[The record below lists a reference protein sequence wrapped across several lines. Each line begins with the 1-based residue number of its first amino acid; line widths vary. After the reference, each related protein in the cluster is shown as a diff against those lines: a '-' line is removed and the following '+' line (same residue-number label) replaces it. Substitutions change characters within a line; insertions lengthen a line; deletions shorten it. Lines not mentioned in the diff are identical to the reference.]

1 MTDPRISL
9 ISPTGAL
16 GMGFLDE
23 SLERGISLKPD
34 VIACDAGSTD
44 SGPFY
49 LGSGTPKMSRRAILQ
64 DLRRLLLARDRL
76 KVPLIIGSCGT
87 SGVDSA
93 VDWMRELTL
102 EIAKEEGLSFRIS
115 GTYKIPQ
122 DTLIFVEIPAARAIK
137 FSFPR
142 PRIQGDLGETDMYS
156 GQQYA
161 PLLDLQIC

>member
-1 MTDPRISL
+1 MRNPVPLGKLAQL
-9 ISPTGAL
+9 IRSKNA
-16 GMGFLDE
+16 
-23 SLERGISLKPD
+23 
-34 VIACDAGSTD
+34 
-44 SGPFY
+44 GPFWITFDIVFENVEDFERVV
-49 LGSGTPKMSRRAILQ
+49 SA
-64 DLRRLLLARDRL
+64 
-76 KVPLIIGSCGT
+76 KV
-87 SGVDSA
+87 
-93 VDWMRELTL
+93 LT
-102 EIAKEEGLSFRIS
+102 KEWIS